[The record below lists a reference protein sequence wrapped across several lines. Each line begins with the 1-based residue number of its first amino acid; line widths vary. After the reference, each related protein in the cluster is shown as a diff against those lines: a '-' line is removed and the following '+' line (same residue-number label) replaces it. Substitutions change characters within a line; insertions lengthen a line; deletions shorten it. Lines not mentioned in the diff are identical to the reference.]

1 MIDKKIED
9 YIDLHTTEEDEL
21 MHAINRET
29 HLTTYYPR
37 MLSGKV
43 QGKFLEMVSHMI
55 KPKYILEIGT
65 FTGYSAL
72 ALAKGL
78 TADRKLTTIEVNEEM
93 EAVLRKNFSRSPQHN
108 QIELLIG
115 DALKIIP
122 TLNQI
127 FDLIFI
133 DADKEQYT
141 DYYQLAIDKL
151 APGGFI
157 LIDNVLWSGKV
168 THAEAA
174 KEKETAGIVA
184 LNTLIANDP
193 RVEQVMLS
201 VRDGLLLVRK
211 LPPESDR
218 GK

>member
-1 MIDKKIED
+1 MIHKKIEE
-9 YIDLHTTEEDEL
+9 YIDLHTTNEDEL
-21 MHAINRET
+21 MHTVNRET

-43 QGKFLEMVSHMI
+43 QGKFLEMISYMI
-55 KPKYILEIGT
+55 KPQFILEVGT

-78 TADRKLTTIEVNEEM
+78 TPNGKLITLEVNEEM
-93 EAVLRKNFSRSPQHN
+93 KTPLERNFARSKYQN
-108 QIELLIG
+108 QIQLVIG
-115 DALKIIP
+115 NAIDIIP
-122 TLNQI
+122 TLDQS

-133 DADKEQYT
+133 DADKEQYVE
-141 DYYQLAIDKL
+141 YYQLSMEKL
-151 APGGFI
+151 KTGGFM

-168 THAEAA
+168 TNPAA
-174 KEKETAGIVA
+174 SQEKETAGIVA
-184 LNTLIANDP
+184 LNSLVAEDR

-211 LPPESDR
+211 LPYV
-218 GK
+218 

>member
-1 MIDKKIED
+1 MIDKKINE
-9 YIDLHTTEEDEL
+9 YIENHTSDEDEL
-21 MHAINRET
+21 LYSINRQT

-43 QGKFLEMVSHMI
+43 QGKFLEMIAHMI

-78 TADRKLTTIEVNEEM
+78 NPEGKLITLEINEELKATL
-93 EAVLRKNFSRSPQHN
+93 EKNFSRSPHSH
-108 QIELLIG
+108 QIDLIVG
-115 DALKIIP
+115 DACQIIP
-122 TLNQI
+122 TLEYD

-133 DADKEQYT
+133 DADKEQYA
-141 DYYQLAIDKL
+141 DYYRLSMEKL
-151 APGGFI
+151 KPGGFM

-168 THAEAA
+168 TNPTAA
-174 KEKETAGIVA
+174 TEKETAGIVEVNR
-184 LNTLIANDP
+184 LVANDN

-201 VRDGLLLVRK
+201 VRDGLLLIRN
-211 LPPESDR
+211 LEN
-218 GK
+218 